1 MTKDFKKELA
11 QLDEN
16 LNNFD
21 FLKDITDE
29 EAFGLELRRAYI
41 KGYLMAKTQSIKKGK
56 NNVKYKN

>member
-1 MTKDFKKELA
+1 MTKDFKQELTK
-11 QLDEN
+11 LDEN

-41 KGYLMAKTQSIKKGK
+41 KGYLDGK
-56 NNVKYKN
+56 NSKHKKLGAE